1 MAAQPEQM
9 FTEQA
14 CLQLAAGVKFLQE
27 CGRIFSD
34 IWNEKWSLYTVQY
47 IPSFWPVLCLVVECE
62 NKMGRDV
69 GPWGTPSL
77 RSNFLLFNFPVV
89 KNFAVAGEISHS
101 APGAASAYD
110 WWSIFHLDT
119 PSGSNYPDRRCI
131 DSDLNTCLFWAVQ
144 IAWANMCISKRQPSA
159 ASINQQE

>member
-47 IPSFWPVLCLVVECE
+47 IPSF
-62 NKMGRDV
+62 
-69 GPWGTPSL
+69 
-77 RSNFLLFNFPVV
+77 
-89 KNFAVAGEISHS
+89 
-101 APGAASAYD
+101 
-110 WWSIFHLDT
+110 
-119 PSGSNYPDRRCI
+119 
-131 DSDLNTCLFWAVQ
+131 
-144 IAWANMCISKRQPSA
+144 
-159 ASINQQE
+159 